1 MLTSVQVVF
10 TGHET
15 KLMKNAT
22 SVFSFFSLLELV

>member
-1 MLTSVQVVF
+1 MLRNTRWIYGVAVF

-22 SVFSFFSLLELV
+22 YQQLT